1 MARGHDKK
9 TYTMGWGL
17 AVSDGQKRVL
27 VVHYSQ
33 TGQLDRLAQSVVAPL
48 EASEAVAVDYLA
60 LQPQKPYPFP
70 WPFVRFINA
79 FPESNYQVPCALSLA
94 TDHLAERYDLVVL
107 AYQVWYLAPSIPVS
121 SFLQS
126 ELAARLLA
134 DTPVVTVIACRNMWL
149 QAQEKVK
156 VHLQRLGAPLVG
168 NMVLVDAAGSIASFF
183 ATPLWVL
190 TGRKGPHWFGLVP
203 PAGVDEQE
211 LKSAHRFGDAILS
224 RFNSDQ
230 PLDETL
236 WQGLG
241 AVKINDKLILSEK
254 IANRSFFL
262 WGKLFFA
269 CGGPD
274 AKLRQPLAMVYAV
287 FLILM
292 LATVV
297 PVTGILKMLFAPLFK
312 KRIAQ
317 QKRYFAWPSG
327 E

>member
-1 MARGHDKK
+1 MQDSGK
-9 TYTMGWGL
+9 
-17 AVSDGQKRVL
+17 QKRVL

-33 TGQLDRLAQSVVAPL
+33 TGQLDRVAQSVVAPL
-48 EASEAVAVDYLA
+48 EACESVQVDFLP
-60 LQPQKPYPFP
+60 LRPQQDFPFP
-70 WPFVRFINA
+70 WPFIRFINA
-79 FPESNYQVPCALSLA
+79 FPESNYQVPCALALQ
-94 TDHLAERYDLVVL
+94 TEHLAERYDLVVL

-126 ELAARLLA
+126 DLAARLLA

-149 QAQEKVK
+149 QAQERVK
-156 VHLQRLGAPLVG
+156 IHLARLGAPLVG

-211 LKSAHRFGDAILS
+211 ISAAHRFGDAIVA
-224 RFNSDQ
+224 RFMADQ

-236 WQGLG
+236 WQGLA
-241 AVKINDKLILSEK
+241 AVQVNDKLILSEK

-269 CGGPD
+269 IGGPD
-274 AKLRQPLAMVYAV
+274 AKLRQPLAMLYAV
-287 FLILM
+287 FLVLM
-292 LATVV
+292 LVTVV
-297 PVTGILKMLFAPLFK
+297 PLTALLKLLFAPLLK

-317 QKRYFAWPSG
+317 QKRYYAWPSG